1 MTQMATTPRQEP
13 QTSVTHAQLLQLAA
27 ADLQA
32 VLVDLVT
39 YGRFVREL
47 FDTSHAPTGLVSEQ
61 SRQATDRL
69 IRSERSTRV
78 DATPRPPGLQWMR
91 GTVGAVGSGQV
102 NTAGNTAALSIDAE
116 LTFALQQARQRLIRT
131 LTRAGLCPLFRLPA
145 DHSTGDL
152 VTHLRGLVAVVVDF
166 QPRDGLALVNSIRT
180 DLEHVRDRAERLVD
194 GDPNVPLPTPCVH
207 CGRKSL
213 VADSRTLT
221 VRCDRTQRGNKPC
234 QCKAPIC
241 ECRRDPIN
249 HEHQWPKPAPGLG
262 SNTWHQLIS
271 GINARDRASK
281 QPSTSAPQQRTEEP
295 NDHQV
300 PLKRGGS
307 Q

>member
-1 MTQMATTPRQEP
+1 MTLMATTRPQDRHQET
-13 QTSVTHAQLLQLAA
+13 QQGITHAQLLQLAA
-27 ADLQA
+27 ADLQT

-39 YGRFVREL
+39 YGRFVRDL
-47 FDTSHAPTGLVSEQ
+47 FDTNHAPTGLVSEQ
-61 SRQATDRL
+61 TRQATDRL
-69 IRSERSTRV
+69 IRSERATRV
-78 DATPRPPGLQWMR
+78 DTTPRPPGLQWMR
-91 GTVGAVGSGQV
+91 GTVGATGSGPV

-116 LTFALQQARQRLIRT
+116 LTYALAQARQRLIRT
-131 LTRAGLCPLFRLPA
+131 LTRSGLCPLFKLPA
-145 DHSTGDL
+145 DYSTGDL
-152 VTHLRGLVAVVVDF
+152 VTHLRGLIAVVVDY
-166 QPRDGLALVNSIRT
+166 QPADGLALLNSIRT
-180 DLEHVRDRAERLVD
+180 DLQHVRDHAERLVD

-221 VRCDRTQRGNKPC
+221 VRCDRQQRGNKPC

-241 ECRRDPIN
+241 DCRRDPIS

-271 GINARDRASK
+271 GINARTRAN
-281 QPSTSAPQQRTEEP
+281 STSTTEQ
-295 NDHQV
+295 N
-300 PLKRGGS
+300 RGA